1 MYIFKDKYCTEKPLN
16 IIFLCGSRFSRN
28 NPRDKRIVLQNYIH
42 SSIPNSRA
50 IILEQNFD
58 FRTSTKGRLS
68 YDDIFLTGLGKIE
81 QLTALYADRI
91 VIVHES
97 ISTSAELG
105 MFSVDPL
112 LSEKI
117 CAIVPDKFSS
127 EEDKVSGF
135 LRLSFFKQ
143 NSTDN
148 SIYLLRY
155 FPDREVYRFSENKS
169 DYHYYFHND
178 CIGPI
183 LSARLIGFLEKQK
196 NDSGIIAK
204 HRFGKCTQTE
214 GRTNYRI
221 DDRQK
226 SISISLTASA
236 LKNQLLSMLFCDDIN
251 SELSIAKMLSEHVS
265 YLQRLYAEIMQNTIS
280 HYEGV
285 PVKDYSMEFEI
296 LHSSC
301 EIRQAIGLFLYF
313 LQAAGLITLIQGG
326 SPVHSYR
333 RVSITSSLKE
343 YSGCYSRLIEEIKP
357 SAFGRLCI

>member
-1 MYIFKDKYCTEKPLN
+1 MYIFKEKYSIEKPLN
-16 IIFLCGSRFSRN
+16 IFFLCGSRFSRD
-28 NPRDKRIVLQNYIH
+28 NPRDKRIVLQNHIH

-58 FRTSTKGRLS
+58 FRRSTKTRLS

-117 CAIVPDKFSS
+117 CAIVPDTFSS

-135 LRLSFFKQ
+135 LRLSFFKR

-148 SIYLLRY
+148 SVYLLRY

-169 DYHYYFHND
+169 DYHYFFHND

-183 LSARLIGFLEKQK
+183 LSSRLIHFLEKRE
-196 NDSGIIAK
+196 NDSGMIVK
-204 HRFGKCTQTE
+204 HRFGKCSQTE
-214 GRTNYRI
+214 GYTNYRI
-221 DDRQK
+221 DDMQK
-226 SISISLTASA
+226 SISIVLSASA
-236 LKNQLLSMLFCDDIN
+236 LKNQLLSMLFCDDIYT
-251 SELSIAKMLSEHVS
+251 ELSIPKMIHEHVS
-265 YLQRLYAEIMQNTIS
+265 YLQRLYTEIMQNTIS

-285 PVKDYSMEFEI
+285 PLKDYSMEFEI
-296 LHSSC
+296 LHSPC

-313 LQAAGLITLIQGG
+313 LQAAGLISLIQGG
-326 SPVHSYR
+326 SPDLSYR
-333 RVSITSSLKE
+333 RVSITSSMKE
-343 YSGCYSRLIEEIKP
+343 YSRYYSSLIEEIKP